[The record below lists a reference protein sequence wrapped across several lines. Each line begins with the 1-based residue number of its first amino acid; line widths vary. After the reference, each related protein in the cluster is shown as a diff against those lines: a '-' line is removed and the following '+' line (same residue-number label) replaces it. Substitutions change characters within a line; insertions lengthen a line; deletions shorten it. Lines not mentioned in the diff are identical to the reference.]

1 MVGSPPIEIKASIRD
16 LALNA
21 SPEKGD
27 LINILMVIHV
37 TCDTINVLKEIVSLT
52 AKDGRR

>member
-1 MVGSPPIEIKASIRD
+1 MVGSPPSEIKASIRD
-16 LALNA
+16 LALIA

-27 LINILMVIHV
+27 LINIFMVTHV
-37 TCDTINVLKEIVSLT
+37 TCDTINVLKEIVSLP

>member
-1 MVGSPPIEIKASIRD
+1 MVGSPPSEITASIRD

-21 SPEKGD
+21 SPETGD
-27 LINILMVIHV
+27 YINILMVIHV